1 MGTAGGVGPGVTFR
15 RAYAARPI
23 RVARLQAIRCLP
35 FAGLRIRPRGRRWW
49 VATAQMP
56 ARDIELGAVFVGENR
71 RRGPGCRPSSSRRG
85 TDLVRD
91 LPGLRRRS
99 VRSLASD
106 CRHRRHLC
114 SRRWPRSLR
123 FLVDHDLRVATLR
136 GGPVAGQPSSLS
148 APVPPVEPLP
158 WGRPSPP
165 GSSPAGFA
173 TPRYLG
179 QLVATPVLADLA
191 SSASS
196 RPRGEDLLLS
206 GMRA

>member
-1 MGTAGGVGPGVTFR
+1 MAPMPGHGTD
-15 RAYAARPI
+15 ARS
-23 RVARLQAIRCLP
+23 RHRIRCL
-35 FAGLRIRPRGRRWW
+35 
-49 VATAQMP
+49 V
-56 ARDIELGAVFVGENR
+56 R
-71 RRGPGCRPSSSRRG
+71 RRTRRPGPSCRPSSSGSRRG
-85 TDLVRD
+85 PARCS
-91 LPGLRRRS
+91 PPS
-99 VRSLASD
+99 VRSSASD

-114 SRRWPRSLR
+114 ARRWPRSLR
-123 FLVDHDLRVATLR
+123 LLVDHDLRVGTLR
-136 GGPVAGQPSSLS
+136 EGPVAGQPSSLS